1 MATFNGTNKASFYAY
16 LRMEVWENSKNVES
30 NWTNI
35 GYKISLVSSN
45 GYPYASGGS
54 YPWQIKEGGVVKASG
69 SISSYSVPAGGTFQI
84 ATGNFNVAHNAD
96 GTKTGSFYSSF
107 TSSAHGTV
115 DVSGSMALATIPRAS
130 TPTLSASTVDY
141 GGSVT
146 INTNRLST
154 DFTHNMWA
162 SFSGEPV
169 IIGNSYTTS
178 ATWTV
183 PLTMMNKIPN
193 ATSSFCTI
201 YVDTYSGGTFIG
213 TKTIVL
219 NTTVPST
226 IVPTISTKTH
236 AEAVSGLFANIGGYV
251 QSLSKIKATLG
262 GAGSYGSTITGYEI
276 TIDGK
281 TYGGSDVTSD
291 VITSSG
297 SSTITYKITDSR
309 GRTATGTSAITIL
322 TYTQPNLTSFTVARK
337 VGATTTLQINRNG
350 TFSHLTA
357 KNTGTM
363 VVYTKL
369 KTATDWGT
377 AKNTITSTTGTIGGT
392 IELTG
397 HSDTLSYDVKVV
409 FYDEFTSANP
419 STATLSVSTVTVP
432 MSWSKTGIGAGKVW
446 EQGALDVGGDGFV
459 SGNLTVTGT
468 GGNVYTTSKKPTP
481 AEIGA
486 SSSSHTHTL
495 DSLGAEAV
503 TVTGSSSNGKYIKFA
518 DGTMICYN
526 RLVVNSLAI
535 TDGWGSWFIS
545 AVLSYSF
552 PATFLDNPIVSVN
565 VESTTGDIAV
575 WLHQATTTTGFNG
588 RFSRGASA
596 TFNSIVSWMA
606 IGRWK

>member
-16 LRMEVWENSKNVES
+16 LRMEVWENSKNLES

-54 YPWQIKEGGVVKASG
+54 YPWSIQEGGVVKASG
-69 SISSYSVPAGGTFQI
+69 SISSYNVPAGGTFQI
-84 ATGNFNVAHNAD
+84 ATGNFNVAHDSN
-96 GTKTGSFYSSF
+96 GNKTGSFYSSF

-115 DVSGSMALATIPRAS
+115 NVSGSMALSTIPRAS
-130 TPTLSASTVDY
+130 TPTLSASTVNY
-141 GGSVT
+141 GVAVT

-169 IIGNSYTTS
+169 VIGNSYTTS

-201 YVDTYSGGTFIG
+201 YVDTYSGATFIG
-213 TKTIVL
+213 TKTVTL
-219 NTTVPST
+219 NTTVPSN

-236 AEAVSGLFANIGGYV
+236 TEAVAGLFANIGGYV
-251 QSLSKIKATLG
+251 QSLSKIRATLG
-262 GAGSYGSTITGYEI
+262 GTGSYGSTITGYEI

-291 VITSSG
+291 VIASSG

-309 GRTATGTSAITIL
+309 GRTATGTNAITIL
-322 TYTQPNLTSFTVARK
+322 AYAQPNLTSFSVARK
-337 VGATTTLQINRNG
+337 VGATTTLQVNRNG

-369 KTATDWGT
+369 KTATDWGV
-377 AKNTITSTTGTIGGT
+377 AKSTVTSTTGTISGT

-419 STATLSVSTVTVP
+419 STATLPISTVVVP

-446 EQGALDVGGDGFV
+446 ERGALDVGGDGYV

-468 GGNVYTTSKKPTP
+468 GGNVYTTSKKPTLS
-481 AEIGA
+481 ELGA
-486 SSSSHTHTL
+486 ASSSHTHTL
-495 DSLGAEAV
+495 ASLGAEAV
-503 TVTGSSSNGKYIKFA
+503 TVTGYSSNGEYIKFA

-526 RLVVNSLAI
+526 RLVYNSLGVNVA
-535 TDGWGSWFIS
+535 WGSWYIS
-545 AVLSYSF
+545 PSISYSF
-552 PATFLDNPIVSVN
+552 PATFYDNPIVSVN
-565 VESTTGDIAV
+565 LETVSGDIAT
-575 WLHQATTTTGFNG
+575 WAHQSTTTTSFNG
-588 RFSRGASA
+588 RFARGPAA
-596 TFNSIVSWMA
+596 TFNSIISWMA

>member
-16 LRMEVWENSKNVES
+16 LRMEVWENSKNLES

-54 YPWQIKEGGVVKASG
+54 YPWSIQEGGVVKASG
-69 SISSYSVPAGGTFQI
+69 SISSYNVPAGGTYQI

-115 DVSGSMALATIPRAS
+115 SVSGSMALSTIPRAS

-141 GGSVT
+141 GVAVT

-169 IIGNSYTTS
+169 VIGNSYDIS

-213 TKTIVL
+213 TKTVIL
-219 NTTVPST
+219 NTTVPSN

-251 QSLSKIKATLG
+251 QSLSKIRATLG

-309 GRTATGTSAITIL
+309 GRTATGTNAITIL
-322 TYTQPNLTSFTVARK
+322 AYTQPNLTSFSVVRK
-337 VGATTTLQINRNG
+337 VGATTTLQVYRAG

-357 KNTGTM
+357 NNTGTM

-377 AKNTITSTTGTIGGT
+377 AKSTITSTTGTINET

-397 HSDTLSYDVKVV
+397 HSDERSYDVKVA

-419 STATLSVSTVTVP
+419 STATLPVSTVTVS
-432 MSWSKTGIGAGKVW
+432 MSWSKDGIGAGKVI
-446 EQGALDVGGDGFV
+446 ERGALDVGGDAFI
-459 SGNLTVTGT
+459 SGNLTLSGT

-486 SSSSHTHTL
+486 SPSSHTHTL
-495 DSLGAEAV
+495 ASLGAEAV
-503 TVTGSSSNGKYIKFA
+503 TVTGSSASGKYIKFA

-526 RLVVNSLAI
+526 RLVVNNLAI
-535 TDGWGSWFIS
+535 TAGWGSWFIS

-552 PATFLDNPIVSVN
+552 PATFLDNPVVSVN
-565 VESTTGDIAV
+565 VESTSGDIAI
-575 WLHQATTTTGFNG
+575 WAPQATTTTGFNG
-588 RFSRGASA
+588 RFTRGASA
-596 TFNSIVSWMA
+596 TFNSIVAWMA
-606 IGRWK
+606 VGRWK

>member
-16 LRMEVWENSKNVES
+16 LRMEVWENSKNLES

-54 YPWQIKEGGVVKASG
+54 YPWSIQEGGVVKASG
-69 SISSYSVPAGGTFQI
+69 SISSYNVPAGGTYQI

-115 DVSGSMALATIPRAS
+115 SVSGSMALSTIPRAS

-141 GGSVT
+141 GVAVT

-169 IIGNSYTTS
+169 VIGNSYTTS

-213 TKTIVL
+213 TKTVIL
-219 NTTVPST
+219 NTTVPSN

-251 QSLSKIKATLG
+251 QSLSKIRATLG

-309 GRTATGTSAITIL
+309 GRTATGTNAITIL
-322 TYTQPNLTSFTVARK
+322 AYTQPNLTSFSVVRK
-337 VGATTTLQINRNG
+337 VGATTTLQVYRAG

-357 KNTGTM
+357 NNTGTM

-377 AKNTITSTTGTIGGT
+377 AKSTITSTTGTINET

-397 HSDTLSYDVKVV
+397 HSDERSYDVKVA

-419 STATLSVSTVTVP
+419 STATLPVSTVTVP
-432 MSWSKTGIGAGKVW
+432 MSWSKDGIGAGKVI
-446 EQGALDVGGDGFV
+446 ERGALDVGGDAFI
-459 SGNLTVTGT
+459 SGNLTLSGT

-486 SSSSHTHTL
+486 SPSSHTHTL
-495 DSLGAEAV
+495 ASLGAEAV
-503 TVTGSSSNGKYIKFA
+503 TVTGSSASGKYIKFA

-526 RLVVNSLAI
+526 RLVVNNLAI
-535 TDGWGSWFIS
+535 TAGWGSWFIS

-552 PATFLDNPIVSVN
+552 PATFLDNPVVSVN
-565 VESTTGDIAV
+565 VESTSGDIAI
-575 WLHQATTTTGFNG
+575 WAPQATTTTGFNG
-588 RFSRGASA
+588 RFTRGASA
-596 TFNSIVSWMA
+596 TFNSIVAWMA
-606 IGRWK
+606 VGRWK